1 MSQRLLLD
9 TNVILRFL
17 TGEPKAQAE
26 GARNLF
32 VSATT
37 GDVVLHV
44 SPVVVAEVFYTLESF

>member
-26 GARNLF
+26 GAIC
-32 VSATT
+32 
-37 GDVVLHV
+37 
-44 SPVVVAEVFYTLESF
+44 